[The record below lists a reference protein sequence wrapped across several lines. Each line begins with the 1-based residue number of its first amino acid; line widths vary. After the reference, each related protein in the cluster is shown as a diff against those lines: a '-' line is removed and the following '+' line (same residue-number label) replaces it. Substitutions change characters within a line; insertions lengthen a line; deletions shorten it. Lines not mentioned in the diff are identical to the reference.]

1 LTHFGLARRLDPEAR
16 DVPFPWPE
24 DFSRVPDE
32 DWTEKP
38 VETLAKKYD
47 TVEQHGW
54 YSNLER
60 TVEQLLGFL
69 EDGMV
74 LIDYSGGTGILAERL
89 LRNPSGFGV
98 VIVDA
103 SPKFLRLALQKLGGS
118 DRVAF
123 RWLPYFKDRRRLA
136 FLDEVLSGSL
146 LARGAEAI
154 ASTNAIHLYYDLPD
168 TLASW
173 ARVLRP
179 GGQVFVQSGN
189 IRNPAAGPG
198 EVIIDETVEAI
209 HEAASRIAM
218 EQERFAPYRAVLSDR
233 ERMAT
238 HASTRRKYFL
248 PARPLDYYLEQLA
261 RAGLTLV
268 DASYLPVEAEVA
280 QWHEFLAT
288 YHEGVL
294 GWVTDAETGAAASGQ
309 AVLDRLDLMRSAL
322 ASVFEGRTT
331 FLAGW
336 TYLVARKP

>member
-1 LTHFGLARRLDPEAR
+1 
-16 DVPFPWPE
+16 
-24 DFSRVPDE
+24 
-32 DWTEKP
+32 
-38 VETLAKKYD
+38 VETLALKYD

-60 TVEQLLGFL
+60 TVGQLEEFL

-74 LIDYSGGTGILAERL
+74 LIDYSGGTGILADRL
-89 LRNPSGFGV
+89 LRIGSDFGI

-103 SPKFLRLALQKLGGS
+103 SPKFLRLALEKLGDR

-123 RWLPYFKDRRRLA
+123 RCLPYLKGRKRLA
-136 FLDEVLSGSL
+136 FLDEVLSESL

-168 TLASW
+168 TLLSW

-179 GGQVFVQSGN
+179 GGQAFIQSGN

-209 HEAASRIAM
+209 HEAGSRIAM
-218 EQERFAPYRAVLSDR
+218 EQDRFVRYRAVLADR
-233 ERMAT
+233 ERMT
-238 HASTRRKYFL
+238 GHESVRRKYFL
-248 PARPLDYYLEQLA
+248 PARPLEYYLEQLS
-261 RAGLTLV
+261 RAGLELV
-268 DASYLPVEAEVA
+268 DVSYVPIEAEVK
-280 QWHEFLAT
+280 QWYEFLAT

-294 GWVTDAETGAAASGQ
+294 GWVTDAPEAGNAASEE
-309 AVLDRLDLMRSAL
+309 AIEDRLELIRAAL
-322 ASVFEGRTT
+322 DSTFGGRKT

-336 TYLVARKP
+336 TYIVVRKPL